1 MTKDKSGVKVSIMQR
16 EFTIACSEEE
26 SQGVIEA
33 AGYLDKQMRTIAQN
47 NSALG
52 ADRCAIMAA
61 LNISHELLEARRNEG
76 EGTQVSSRLEKL
88 HEQIDIAMDNI
99 RQIAI

>member
-1 MTKDKSGVKVSIMQR
+1 MRV
-16 EFTIACSEEE
+16 IA
-26 SQGVIEA
+26 
-33 AGYLDKQMRTIAQN
+33 KN

-61 LNISHELLEARRNEG
+61 LNISHELLEARKNMG
-76 EGTQVSSRLEKL
+76 EGDEVTDRLEKL
-88 HEQIDIAMDNI
+88 HEQIDSAMDSI

>member
-1 MTKDKSGVKVSIMQR
+1 MQR
-16 EFTIACSEEE
+16 EFTIACSEGE

-33 AGYLDKQMRTIAQN
+33 AGYLDKQMRAIAKN

-61 LNISHELLEARRNEG
+61 LNISHELLEARKNMG
-76 EGTQVSSRLEKL
+76 EGDEVTDRLEKL
-88 HEQIDIAMDNI
+88 HEQIDSAMDSI

>member
-1 MTKDKSGVKVSIMQR
+1 MSSDKSGVKVSIMQR
-16 EFTIACSEEE
+16 EFTIACTEEE

-33 AGYLDKQMRTIAQN
+33 ASYLDKQMRAIVKN

-61 LNISHELLEARRNEG
+61 LNISHELLEARKNMGDGDE
-76 EGTQVSSRLEKL
+76 VSDRLNKL
-88 HEQIDIAMDNI
+88 HEQIDDAMDNI